1 MPRHEEEY
9 KGKKIVVEED
19 DNQIA
24 VAVDGKAIPVT
35 RDDQYRR
42 YLTTLLP
49 YFSFVSPM
57 DLAREVID
65 HVPQSSQQTS
75 DAA

>member
-9 KGKKIVVEED
+9 KGKRIVVEED
-19 DNQIA
+19 DNLIA
-24 VAVDGKAIPVT
+24 VTVDGKSIPVT

-42 YLTTLLP
+42 YLTTELP
-49 YFSFVSPM
+49 YFSFVSPVE
-57 DLAREVID
+57 LAHEVID
-65 HVPQSSQQTS
+65 HVPQSRQRKS